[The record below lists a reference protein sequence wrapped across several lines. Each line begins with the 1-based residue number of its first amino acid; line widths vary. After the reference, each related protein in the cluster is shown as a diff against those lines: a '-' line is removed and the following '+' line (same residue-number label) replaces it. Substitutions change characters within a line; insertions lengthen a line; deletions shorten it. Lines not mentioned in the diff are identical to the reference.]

1 LPLAQALVLVAALVL
16 GLTACGGS
24 SSDSGAYGGSQNH
37 LHDLLALTGVPNAV
51 LLATHIGLY
60 RSSDG
65 GAHWTEVAGGAHQ
78 PMDGLM
84 IFKLAQS
91 LVDPQRVYVLAIP
104 RTGVAQPGDTASGI
118 YTSADAGRTW
128 SLAAPV
134 SAFPAPSVYTIAAGD
149 DGAGQVFALIPSLGA
164 QGLYASA
171 DAGKHWHPLPTLPTT
186 AVAGVRAVDGHPGR
200 LMLWSAS
207 DGLFETEDGG
217 VHWRGVPDVRGG
229 VFALSTAGD
238 TVYASADTGL
248 YRSADAG
255 EHFTLADASAT
266 YSSVVACDESP
277 AHAYAL
283 TGTAVYV
290 STDSGGTWHTAA
302 GTTQHPGLIA
312 ADPQHPGTAY
322 VGLSY
327 PIGVERTTTA
337 GTSWQTVLP

>member
-1 LPLAQALVLVAALVL
+1 LTLAWALLLAVALVL
-16 GLTACGGS
+16 GAAACGS
-24 SSDSGAYGGSQNH
+24 SSSGADAYGGAQNH
-37 LHDLLALTGVPNAV
+37 LHDLLALTGVPNTV

-118 YTSADAGRTW
+118 YTSTDAGRTW

-149 DGAGQVFALIPSLGA
+149 DGPSQVFALMPALGA
-164 QGLYASA
+164 QGLYASD
-171 DAGKHWHPLPTLPTT
+171 DAGKHWHPLPVLPTT
-186 AVAGVRAVDGHPGR
+186 AVAGVRAVAGHPGR
-200 LMLWSAS
+200 LLLWSAS
-207 DGLFETEDGG
+207 DGLFETADGG
-217 VHWRGVPDVRGG
+217 MHWRGVSDVHGG
-229 VFALSTAGD
+229 VFALSVAGD

-248 YRSADAG
+248 YRSDDAG
-255 EHFTLADASAT
+255 GHFTLADAGAT
-266 YSSVVACDESP
+266 YSAVIACEGSP

-302 GTTQHPGLIA
+302 GTKQHPGLIA
-312 ADPQHPGTAY
+312 ADPQHPGIAY

-327 PIGVERTTTA
+327 PIGVERTTDA
-337 GTSWQTVLP
+337 GSSWRAVLP